1 MPRFL
6 TEFRDF
12 AVKGNVVDLAVGI
25 IIGSAFTAIVNSL
38 VKDVFTPVLGLI
50 TGGINFTNLFF
61 VLKEGAQTA
70 GPYNTLADA
79 QAAGAV
85 TINYGIF
92 LNAMISFTLVAMVC
106 FVLIRNIHRL
116 RELGTSKEE
125 ALAAPAAPTVRNC
138 PYCITP
144 ISIEATRCP
153 SCTSV
158 IEAPK
163 DTTPATA

>member
-1 MPRFL
+1 MPKFFK
-6 TEFRDF
+6 EFRDF

-38 VKDVFTPVLGLI
+38 VKDIFTPVLGLI

-61 VLKEGAQTA
+61 VLKDGTQTA

-106 FVLIRNIHRL
+106 FVLIRNIHRI
-116 RELGTSKEE
+116 RELGAHKDE
-125 ALAAPAAPTVRNC
+125 APAAAPTVRNC

-153 SCTSV
+153 SCTS
-158 IEAPK
+158 ELDSPK
-163 DTTPATA
+163 ATVPTT

>member
-38 VKDVFTPVLGLI
+38 VKDIFTPVLGLI

-70 GPYNTLADA
+70 GPYTTLADA

-106 FVLIRNIHRL
+106 FILIRNIHRL
-116 RELGTSKEE
+116 RELGARKDEPSE
-125 ALAAPAAPTVRNC
+125 APAAAPTARNC

-144 ISIEATRCP
+144 ISVDATRCP

-158 IEAPK
+158 LDSPK
-163 DTTPATA
+163 DAAPTV

>member
-1 MPRFL
+1 MPRFFR
-6 TEFRDF
+6 EFRDF

-50 TGGINFTNLFF
+50 TGGINFTNLFV
-61 VLKEGAQTA
+61 VLKDGAQTA

-106 FVLIRNIHRL
+106 FLLIRNIHRI
-116 RELGTSKEE
+116 RELGTRKEE
-125 ALAAPAAPTVRNC
+125 DAPAAAPTVRNC
-138 PYCITP
+138 PFCITP
-144 ISIEATRCP
+144 ISVQATRCP

-158 IEAPK
+158 LDSPK
-163 DTTPATA
+163 DTASTT

>member
-38 VKDVFTPVLGLI
+38 VKDIFTPVLGLI

-61 VLKEGAQTA
+61 VLKEGVQTA
-70 GPYNTLADA
+70 GPYNTLAEA

-116 RELGTSKEE
+116 RELGARKEE
-125 ALAAPAAPTVRNC
+125 APAAPAAPTVRNC

-158 IEAPK
+158 LDAPK
-163 DTTPATA
+163 DAAPTA

>member
-1 MPRFL
+1 MPRFIK
-6 TEFRDF
+6 EFRDF

-25 IIGSAFTAIVNSL
+25 IIGSAFTGIVNSL
-38 VKDVFTPVLGLI
+38 VRDVFTPVLGLI
-50 TGGINFTNLFF
+50 TGGIDFTNLFA

-106 FVLIRNIHRL
+106 FLLIRNIHRI
-116 RELGTSKEE
+116 RELGTRKDE
-125 ALAAPAAPTVRNC
+125 APASAPTVRNC
-138 PYCITP
+138 PFCITP

-158 IEAPK
+158 IDPPES
-163 DTTPATA
+163 TASPTL

>member
-1 MPRFL
+1 MPRFFR
-6 TEFRDF
+6 EFRDF

-38 VKDVFTPVLGLI
+38 VRDVFTPVLGLI
-50 TGGINFTNLFF
+50 TGGIDFTNLFL
-61 VLKEGAQTA
+61 VLKEGAQD
-70 GPYNTLADA
+70 GPYNTLAQA

-106 FVLIRNIHRL
+106 FLLIRNIHRI
-116 RELGTSKEE
+116 RELGARKEE
-125 ALAAPAAPTVRNC
+125 EAPAAAPTVRNC

-144 ISIEATRCP
+144 ISVQATRCP

-158 IEAPK
+158 LDSPK
-163 DTTPATA
+163 DTAPTA

>member
-38 VKDVFTPVLGLI
+38 VKDIFTPVLGLI

-85 TINYGIF
+85 TINYGTF

-125 ALAAPAAPTVRNC
+125 ALASPAATTVRNC

-158 IEAPK
+158 IDPSK
-163 DTTPATA
+163 DAVPTT